1 MIVQPAFKRSLLAI
15 AICSVPFAQA
25 ASVVDPGSST
35 ITAFEE
41 VLGLTV
47 TGLRSGS
54 AIDNIENMGL
64 SVADRRGYI
73 QFESGATLADS
84 EVTTTPTNDVSGL
97 DDLSGSLTSYLFRY
111 FDTSVT
117 YTTGRLTL
125 GTGTTGNES
134 NKPLILD
141 LGESDLT
148 VSNGDIQTQ
157 GAYII
162 TTVNS
167 NASRGGL
174 FMDESTGSGANN
186 AFKVDESTTGQ
197 IKAQELVDVGSAPAP
212 IKLLLDLNSSFENGA
227 SFDFL
232 TETAGIIT
240 QVPFVVIDSVNSN
253 LFDTSYVINSSA
265 ELVTVGNNEKI
276 VITFQRDDNVYII
289 KSETDNHPSNDA
301 ALKLGIIAARGVA
314 EGDMQTALTRLDIN
328 DFGYGNDQQPLA
340 VQVKRLAPLANN
352 SFVISS
358 FDATDLA
365 SDALGHRIAARRGN
379 WSGNSDLDQSF
390 WIQALGSKTNSSGSV
405 PVATLAARDTAG
417 HDGFESSTQGFVAGL
432 DKQFDKG
439 LLGVSYGRTHTD
451 LTQLDDRKGETSNLG
466 QNTLSVYGQYDHRGS
481 FVSAVASRSTGSI
494 DGWRRTAIDRIANY
508 NFGIENQQISVKAG
522 QRFDLSDGRSAIT
535 PYLELTKAR
544 FTQDRYVEQGA
555 GDLSLDIAKLEADKS
570 TVEVGVSASHKGRFS
585 GVKALT
591 VLTAAVGQDFDVS
604 DLTVNANYTGPT
616 SDAYTGFTTPA
627 ENWAQNYLKLGLDL
641 QLEAKT
647 GMMVKLGLDGEMRQ
661 GRQNYAGEVALVW
674 VF

>member
-15 AICSVPFAQA
+15 AICSVPFTQA

-35 ITAFEE
+35 ITAFED
-41 VLGLTV
+41 VLALTV
-47 TGLRSGS
+47 TTDVPRSL
-54 AIDNIENMGL
+54 IDDTTNMG
-64 SVADRRGYI
+64 
-73 QFESGATLADS
+73 QTLAQRRADIQ
-84 EVTTTPTNDVSGL
+84 L
-97 DDLSGSLTSYLFRY
+97 DAGAGQLDTSRVDAAADLDGLSGSLTNYLFRY
-111 FDTSVT
+111 FGTSVT

-125 GTGTTGNES
+125 GTGTTGTES

-148 VSNGDIQTQ
+148 VSNGNIQTQ
-157 GAYII
+157 GAYFI

-167 NASRGGL
+167 NASSDGL
-174 FMDESTGSGANN
+174 VMDESTGVAN
-186 AFKVDESTTGQ
+186 AFEVDTATTGQ
-197 IKAQELVDVGSAPAP
+197 IVAQELIETGSSGSTAT
-212 IKLLLDLNSSFENGA
+212 IKILLDLNSSFENGA

-232 TETAGIIT
+232 TETAGTST
-240 QVPFVVIDSVNSN
+240 QTFSFDVNDSDNSY

-265 ELVTVGNNEKI
+265 ERVTVGNNEKI
-276 VITFQRDDNVYII
+276 VITFQRDDNEYIT
-289 KSETDNHPSNDA
+289 KSATDNHPSNDA

-328 DFGYGNDQQPLA
+328 DFGYGNNQQNLA

-352 SFVISS
+352 AFVISS

-405 PVATLAARDTAG
+405 PVATLTAQDTAG

-439 LLGVSYGRTHTD
+439 LLGVSYGHTHTD

-508 NFGIENQQISVKAG
+508 NFGIENQQVSVKAG

-544 FTQDRYVEQGA
+544 FTQDQYVEQGA